1 MKKRVLSFLLVLVMV
16 LAILPM
22 PAIAAGEGA
31 SLTVSGRTYRNKYVV
46 ISDGSAA
53 AVYYI
58 NNSNQVQTLDGSAAA
73 FAPGSYTVYYGP
85 LGMQKNRSF
94 YKGTFTVSEGD
105 DAVSATLSSSRWS
118 SASATEQYYYAES
131 VYYNTSS
138 FDHVDVRVAGSYVI
152 HVGGHEYSA
161 TVSNPSVVVKVGGT
175 QVAKQEWSGTTS
187 YEWRKTGLNLTRS
200 SLIEIE
206 LILTLTYTDADG
218 ERHELKDMHIT
229 YNNVNNLSKF
239 IDAIAICDG
248 VAGLDI
254 RVSVA
259 DIEEELEQ
267 HTVTYE
273 WRVYNTDGTYTTL
286 PAGAPLAPS
295 GSDGHETGTD
305 YVYNTEYVTGTSFY
319 DYDNG
324 LLYTFHGWD
333 TYSHSSQFN
342 TDATAEGYT
351 TLEDKTS
358 IEITNDTYIY
368 GYWTTTE
375 LEPSSAHIAIEKVF
389 IVDGQ
394 QVSMTEA
401 EDLWFRIDT
410 GIDRDGDGDT
420 LIDVDYT
427 MIAATGEYKIPVYQY
442 DTPFVFT
449 EHNADVPGYTRTTT
463 ITVAGDYIAGSAVNG
478 DSVTVTMDPVYQG
491 ENVHLGTVTYTN
503 TYTKN
508 VGTPVNEYPIL
519 TLIKSASDT
528 GADQDGVQ
536 FTLYSD
542 EACQNAV
549 ATFTTANS
557 GIIHLDF
564 SAVPN
569 VTAGT
574 YYLKETAPLAGYK
587 ADPYVYPITL
597 SASQSVEEYRDG
609 AYVQVTYY
617 TLSVTVPDGST
628 ASYLE
633 GRATNAYY
641 RLHIYNEP
649 VLGSLNVSKNIVG
662 ITDDADKNNVSAVV
676 IVHGPIARD
685 GEGNITSIGNT
696 WQLALDQTNNWAD
709 SISNLSL
716 GEYLIH
722 ESFAS
727 VHGYTWNSV
736 TYGTL
741 QTEKYN
747 NITSGVFKVENETP
761 IDLTLTNTYEEW
773 ASADFYIKKV
783 DPSGNALAG
792 ATFQLYDST
801 GTTAVGEP
809 ITTGADGFAHFY
821 GYTVPAG
828 QESIT
833 YYLKETK
840 APNGYY
846 LSSTVYK
853 VEIKAVT
860 NGKTTYEPKITLAD
874 GSDAGFDNV
883 HDLLT
888 VTNYPVQGKLTV
900 NKLFE
905 NGTIPEG
912 MTGITVEVDG
922 PNGFTRIVHLNAE
935 NNWNVTLE
943 GLTLGNYTI
952 TELDAN
958 VPGYTWKVS
967 YTGTTVS
974 LTEANPGY
982 TASGTLSED
991 AVTITNTYTRNEAF
1005 YENPTTLTVMKVGED
1020 GTTPLTGA
1028 VFTLN
1033 RMDASGK
1040 NVISSTSF
1048 TTGAE
1053 GKVVFDLL
1061 SGFIVAG
1068 EDIDGTYI
1076 LSETA
1081 APAGYEKTDTTWT
1094 VTIQEDD
1101 TDGDGKG
1108 EVRVV
1113 LNANKNVF
1121 ENFWDWIVG
1130 GVTGESTDWTWT
1142 NDVLTVKN
1150 HKKVGT
1156 LSVEKLVTDTENLY
1170 ADAEY
1175 SFTLD
1180 CSDNTFDKTF
1190 TLKAGESFKIENLP
1204 WGTTYTLTENTTGAA
1219 FTSVIADSGN
1229 GKIWADETKITVTN
1243 TYAYTTHNQ
1252 PLSLIK
1258 VDADDNTKVIA
1269 GAGFTLYADQKLKTP
1284 VGQEVFSDETGKLAL
1299 PIATAGT
1306 YYLVETTAPA
1316 GYYLNSTV
1324 YVVTAEEKAVVKNA
1338 GTADAVTELQMHISI
1353 AGLTGT
1359 TENQIDYTY
1368 AITNTAIKPVEVFV
1382 TKVWVASEGVIHP
1395 ESVEAVL
1402 YRDGKEFDTVKLSA
1416 ENDWSHAWTGL
1427 TDEYTWNVDEKSV
1440 PDGYTKTVTNN
1451 GYDFTI
1457 TNTKEFKL
1465 IDVSVKK
1472 VWYGADVTHPESV
1485 QVTLYRDGKAYDT
1498 VKLSAANNWSYVWE
1512 DLTDEFQW
1520 KVDDPSVPSG
1530 YNKTVRNSGY
1540 AYTITNT
1547 HENNPKTGDT
1557 ADLLG
1562 LGLLT
1567 AIGIIGFGIT
1577 AYLLIAPRK
1586 KKETE
1591 R

>member
-1 MKKRVLSFLLVLVMV
+1 MKKRVLSLLLVLVMV
-16 LAILPM
+16 LAVLPV
-22 PAIAAGEGA
+22 PEVAAAEGA
-31 SLTVSGRTYRNKYVV
+31 TLTVSGNSYRNKYVV
-46 ISDGSAA
+46 ITDGTSKATYYITNNGTVQNMDGSAA
-53 AVYYI
+53 TFGAG
-58 NNSNQVQTLDGSAAA
+58 N
-73 FAPGSYTVYYGP
+73 YTVYYGP

-94 YKGTFTVSEGD
+94 YKGSVTVD
-105 DAVSATLSSSRWS
+105 DSDS
-118 SASATEQYYYAES
+118 SASVSMSRTSWTGASSAEQYYFAES
-131 VYYNTSS
+131 IYYNTSS
-138 FDHVDVRVAGSYVI
+138 FDHVDIRVAGSYVI
-152 HVGGHEYSA
+152 HVGSEEYSA
-161 TVSNPSVVVKVGGT
+161 TVSDPSVVIRVGGQ
-175 QVAKQEWSGTTS
+175 QVASQTWSGSTS
-187 YEWRKTGLNLTRS
+187 YEWRKTGLRLTRS
-200 SLIEIE
+200 SLIEID
-206 LILTLTYTDADG
+206 LTLTLTYTDSKG
-218 ERHELKDMHIT
+218 ERHVLKDMHIV
-229 YNNVNNLSKF
+229 YDNVNGMGKF
-239 IDAIAICDG
+239 LDAIVICDG
-248 VAGLDI
+248 VAGLDV
-254 RVSVA
+254 RVSVE
-259 DIEEELEQ
+259 DIEEEIEQ

-333 TYSHSSQFN
+333 TYSHSPQFN

-351 TLEDKTS
+351 SLEDKTS
-358 IEITNDTYIY
+358 IEITDDTYIY
-368 GYWTTTE
+368 GYWTVSE
-375 LEPSSAHIAIEKVF
+375 LEPASAHIAIEKVF
-389 IVDGQ
+389 VVDG
-394 QVSMTEA
+394 VVTPMTAA
-401 EDLWFRIDT
+401 EDLWFRVDT

-420 LIDVDYT
+420 LIDVDYP

-449 EHNADVPGYTRTTT
+449 EQNADVPGYTRTTT
-463 ITVAGDYIAGSAVNG
+463 ISVAGDYIAGSVVSG

-503 TYTKN
+503 TYTKK
-508 VGTPVNEYPIL
+508 VGTPINEYPIL
-519 TLIKSASDT
+519 TLIKSATDT
-528 GADQDGVQ
+528 GADQDGVV

-549 ATFTTANS
+549 GTFTTANS
-557 GIIHLDF
+557 GMIELDF
-564 SAVPN
+564 STVAN

-597 SASQSVEEYRDG
+597 TASQSVEEFRNG
-609 AYVQVTYY
+609 EYVQVTYY

-628 ASYLE
+628 ASYVE
-633 GRATNAYY
+633 GRAANVYY

-649 VLGSLNVSKNIVG
+649 ILGSLNVSKAIVG
-662 ITDDADKNNVSAVV
+662 VADNDKSKVAALV
-676 IVHGPIARD
+676 IVHGPLTRD
-685 GEGNITSIGNT
+685 GEGKITDIGAT
-696 WQLALDQTNNWAD
+696 WQLDLNSENNWTA
-709 SISNLSL
+709 SLSDLPL

-727 VHGYTWNSV
+727 VHGYTWANVKYGNLPSE
-736 TYGTL
+736 TYNG
-741 QTEKYN
+741 
-747 NITSGVFKVENETP
+747 ITSGVFKVENETA
-761 IDLTLTNTYEEW
+761 IDLTLTNTYEVW
-773 ASADFYIKKV
+773 TSADFYIKKV
-783 DPSGNALAG
+783 DEAGNTLAG
-792 ATFQLYDST
+792 AIFQLYDAT
-801 GTTAVGEP
+801 GATAVGAP
-809 ITTGADGFAHFY
+809 VTTGTDGYAHFS
-821 GYTVPAG
+821 GYTVPDG
-828 QESIT
+828 ETSVI
-833 YYLKETK
+833 YYLKEIK
-840 APNGYY
+840 APDGYY
-846 LSSTVYK
+846 LSNTVYK
-853 VEIKAVT
+853 VEIKAIT

-874 GSDAGFDNV
+874 GSDAGFNNIT
-883 HDLLT
+883 DLLT
-888 VTNYPVQGKLTV
+888 VTNSSVLGELTV

-912 MTGITVEVDG
+912 LTGVTVEIDG
-922 PNGFTRIVHLNAE
+922 PNGFTRIVELNAD
-935 NNWNVTLE
+935 NSWSVTLE
-943 GLTLGNYTI
+943 GLALGSYTV

-958 VPGYTWKVS
+958 VPGYTWNVS
-967 YTGTTVS
+967 YTSQVVS

-982 TASGTLSED
+982 TVAGTVPTG
-991 AVTITNTYTRNEAF
+991 AATVTNKYQRNEEF
-1005 YENPTTLTVMKVGED
+1005 FENPTTLTVMKVGED
-1020 GTTPLTGA
+1020 GTTPLAGA

-1033 RMDASGK
+1033 RLDASGK
-1040 NVISSTSF
+1040 NIVSSSSF

-1068 EDIDGTYI
+1068 EDVDGIYI

-1081 APAGYEKTDTTWT
+1081 APEGYKKTETTWKIT
-1094 VTIQEDD
+1094 VKEDD

-1130 GVTGESTDWTWT
+1130 GVDGESSEWNWN
-1142 NDVLTVKN
+1142 NDVLTVQN
-1150 HKKVGT
+1150 MKKVGT
-1156 LSVEKLVTDTENLY
+1156 LNIEKLVVDAENLY
-1170 ADAEY
+1170 ADAKY

-1180 CSDNTFDKTF
+1180 CSVDAFDKTF
-1190 TLKAGESFKIENLP
+1190 TLASGESIKFENIP
-1204 WGTTYTLTENTTGAA
+1204 WGTTYTLTETTTGAA
-1219 FTSVIADSGN
+1219 FTGVVADGGN

-1258 VDADDNTKVIA
+1258 VDADNNAKVIA
-1269 GAGFTLYADQKLKTP
+1269 GAGFTLYADQKLKTV
-1284 VGQEVFSDETGKLAL
+1284 VGEEVFSDEKGKVAL
-1299 PIATAGT
+1299 PIESAGT
-1306 YYLVETTAPA
+1306 YYLVETTAPD
-1316 GYYLNSTV
+1316 GYYLNNTV

-1368 AITNTAIKPVEVFV
+1368 SIANTAIKPVEVSV

-1395 ESVEAVL
+1395 DSVEAVL
-1402 YRDGKEFDTVKLSA
+1402 YRDGKAFDTVKLSA
-1416 ENDWSHAWTGL
+1416 ENDWSHTWTGL
-1427 TDEYTWNVDEKSV
+1427 TDEYTWSVDEKSV
-1440 PDGYTKTVTNN
+1440 PAGYTKNVTSD

-1485 QVTLYRDGKAYDT
+1485 QVTLYRDGVAYQT
-1498 VKLSAANNWSYVWE
+1498 VTLSAANNWSYVWE

-1520 KVDDPSVPSG
+1520 KVDEPSVPSG

-1540 AYTITNT
+1540 NYTITNT
-1547 HENNPKTGDT
+1547 HENNPKTGDAT
-1557 ADLLG
+1557 DLLG

-1567 AIGIIGFGIT
+1567 AVGIIGFGIT

-1586 KKETE
+1586 KRENE
-1591 R
+1591 Q